1 MLNLLSSLLFAILAV
16 PQAVGA
22 GPQMHSSQSSEL
34 RPSVGFN
41 NVAHLPGLTP
51 GWAQ

>member
-1 MLNLLSSLLFAILAV
+1 MSVLLSSLLFAILAV

-22 GPQMHSSQSSEL
+22 GPQMHSSQGNEL

-41 NVAHLPGLTP
+41 NVAHLPGLTL
-51 GWAQ
+51 GWAR